1 MDEAQSTNRESVK
14 PIDKRQKKNVKILD
28 SNENIVIP
36 AVPISNKKQNVKQTE
51 TDESEQSDNE
61 GKENIRN
68 NKKG

>member
-1 MDEAQSTNRESVK
+1 MDEAQSTNRESIK
-14 PIDKRQKKNVKILD
+14 PFDKRQKKNVKILD